1 MGTDVVSPRRAATR
15 ERLCVAAM
23 EVIAERGVLGAS
35 VEAICEA
42 AGYTRGA
49 FYSNFSSRD
58 ELCVA
63 IMERQLERNLSAL
76 AETVAQAPTAGAVS
90 MDDLI
95 HRAVATFLATQPAD
109 RTSVLASQELQLY
122 AAREPA
128 FAPTY
133 QAMHLKGLHTVAQAL
148 VSALGERGF
157 ELSSSPDQALS
168 TLFAVF
174 THGEVSALIAGDT
187 LNRAVRTERLTQVVR
202 SLIRP
207 VA

>member
-1 MGTDVVSPRRAATR
+1 
-15 ERLCVAAM
+15 M

-35 VEAICEA
+35 VEAICDA

-63 IMERQLERNLSAL
+63 IMERQLERNLVVL
-76 AETVAQAPTAGAVS
+76 GETVAQTPALGALSV
-90 MDDLI
+90 DDLI
-95 HRAVATFLATQPAD
+95 HRAVATFLATQPSD
-109 RTSVLASQELQLY
+109 RTSVLTAQELQLY

-128 FAPTY
+128 FGPTY
-133 QAMHLKGLHTVAQAL
+133 HAMHLKGLQTVSDILVDAL
-148 VSALGERGF
+148 AERGY
-157 ELSSSPDQALS
+157 ELTTSADQAIS

-174 THGEVSALIAGDT
+174 THGEVSALITGDT
-187 LNRAVRTERLTQVVR
+187 VQGDERTERLAQVVR

-207 VA
+207 TSERPAGSAGPAISWTSGR